1 MNRLIDNLPS
11 WASSAIKKFGALGE
25 YTNPEYLKAVQEFY
39 SRHLIRI
46 NPVPKEVQLSLEYA
60 DKRNVYRTMN
70 GPNEFTIT
78 GTIRDWDITDQ
89 IHKITVPTLITVGEY
104 DEVTEAVAREIHNR
118 IRGSILKVLP
128 GCSHLSMW
136 EDREGYINTLKDF
149 MNDRLQ
155 I

>member
-1 MNRLIDNLPS
+1 M
-11 WASSAIKKFGALGE
+11 
-25 YTNPEYLKAVQEFY
+25 
-39 SRHLIRI
+39 
-46 NPVPKEVQLSLEYA
+46 PKEVQLSLEYA

-104 DEVTEAVAREIHNR
+104 DEVTEVVAREIHNR

-149 MNDRLQ
+149 MNSRLQ